1 MSVRDLA
8 DWPNAHASRFVRAT
22 GLDWHVQIMGKGPV
36 MLLVHGTGA
45 ATHSWRDMLPELAR
59 DFTVVAPDL
68 PGHGFTSAP
77 PGHLL
82 SLPGMARDLAGLLS
96 KLGMAPVIA
105 VGHSA
110 GAAILCRMSLDGAL
124 PSLRAL
130 VSLNGAML
138 PLDGAP
144 GKMFAP
150 LARLLVGL
158 PLVPQLFAWRAG
170 DRKVVEKLLAGT
182 GSKIDARGID
192 LYARVV
198 RRPAHAAAALRM
210 MANWDLNPLVR
221 DLPRLSP
228 PLHLIAGGADRAIPP
243 SDSARVR
250 DMIPG
255 ATLAI
260 MPGLGHLAHEEDFVG
275 TAALIRDYAQA
286 HGLVAA

>member
-1 MSVRDLA
+1 MSARDLA
-8 DWPNAHASRFVRAT
+8 GWPNADASKFVRAA
-22 GLDWHVQIMGKGPV
+22 GLDWHVQIMGQGPV

-45 ATHSWRDMLPELAR
+45 ATHSWRDLLPDLAR

-82 SLPGMARDLAGLLS
+82 SLPGMARDLAGLLT
-96 KLGMAPVIA
+96 KLGVAPEIG

-144 GKMFAP
+144 GKIFAP

-158 PLVPQLFAWRAG
+158 PLIPQIFAWRAG
-170 DRKVVEKLLAGT
+170 DRRVVEKLLAGT
-182 GSKIDARGID
+182 GSRLDARGID
-192 LYARVV
+192 FYARLV
-198 RRPAHAAAALRM
+198 RRPHHAAAALRM
-210 MANWDLNPLVR
+210 MANWDLAPLVR

-228 PLHLIAGGADRAIPP
+228 KLLLIAADGDRAIPP
-243 SDSARVR
+243 ADSARLR

-255 ATLAI
+255 ATLTL
-260 MPGLGHLAHEEDFVG
+260 MPNLGHLSHEEDPAA
-275 TAALIRDYAQA
+275 TAALIRA
-286 HGLVAA
+286 HAA

>member
-1 MSVRDLA
+1 MSARDMA
-8 DWPNAHASRFVRAT
+8 GWPNADASKFVRAA
-22 GLDWHVQIMGKGPV
+22 GLDWHVQIMGQGPV

-45 ATHSWRDMLPELAR
+45 ATHSWRDLLPDLAR

-82 SLPGMARDLAGLLS
+82 SLPGMARDLAGLLA
-96 KLGMAPVIA
+96 KLGVAPEIG

-144 GKMFAP
+144 GKIFAP

-158 PLVPQLFAWRAG
+158 PLIPQIFAWRAG
-170 DRKVVEKLLAGT
+170 DRRVVEKLLAGT
-182 GSKIDARGID
+182 GSRLDARGID
-192 LYARVV
+192 FYARVV
-198 RRPAHAAAALRM
+198 RRPHHAAAALRM
-210 MANWDLNPLVR
+210 MANWDLAPLVR

-228 PLHLIAGGADRAIPP
+228 KLLLIAADGDRAIPP
-243 SDSARVR
+243 ADSARLR

-255 ATLAI
+255 ATLTL
-260 MPGLGHLAHEEDFVG
+260 MPNLGHLSHEEDPAA
-275 TAALIRDYAQA
+275 TAALIRA
-286 HGLVAA
+286 HAA